1 VEWRKELEGDSVG
14 CTETIRLGVLEK
26 TIVMILT
33 AFVVATSTWP
43 VHTSTENSKAIGL
56 IQRDISYIQKDQA
69 KAISGLEAADIRR
82 RLLALEVASMGQGR

>member
-1 VEWRKELEGDSVG
+1 MEGDSAG
-14 CTETIRLGVLEK
+14 RTETIRLGVLEK